1 MDLYDVFPHADRNG
15 ASTSGLKTQLMQQIA
30 ENATPI
36 TTDKFK
42 LIVADH
48 HLFLRSGGA
57 GGKWQTLSVSGL
69 ILAIYTGAKGEE
81 GTQANF
87 ERTHIPTSIYLQELL
102 LPFSNFC
109 GTFCKNQDFSEA
121 DLSGSLMTDAY
132 LERTIFADANLQNVD
147 FSRANLRNVSFM
159 NANLK
164 GTDFENADLTGADFR
179 GAILDGSRFPG
190 AILKDV
196 KY

>member
-1 MDLYDVFPHADRNG
+1 MDLHNIFPYSNLEG
-15 ASTSGLKTQLMQQIA
+15 GSTQGLKTHLMQQISKKA
-30 ENATPI
+30 QPLSVDAFQT
-36 TTDKFK
+36 
-42 LIVADH
+42 IVAAH

-57 GGKWQTLSVSGL
+57 GGKWQTLSLSGL
-69 ILAIYTGAKGEE
+69 ILAIYTEAKGEE
-81 GTQANF
+81 GKQANF
-87 ERTHIPTSIYLQELL
+87 EQTHIPTSLDLQELL

-109 GTFCKNQDFSEA
+109 GVFCKNQDFSEA
-121 DLSGSLMTDAY
+121 DLTGSLMTDAY
-132 LERTIFADANLQNVD
+132 LVQTIFADANLKNVD
-147 FSRANLRNVSFM
+147 FSRANLRKASFM

-164 GTDFENADLTGADFR
+164 GADFENADLTGADFR